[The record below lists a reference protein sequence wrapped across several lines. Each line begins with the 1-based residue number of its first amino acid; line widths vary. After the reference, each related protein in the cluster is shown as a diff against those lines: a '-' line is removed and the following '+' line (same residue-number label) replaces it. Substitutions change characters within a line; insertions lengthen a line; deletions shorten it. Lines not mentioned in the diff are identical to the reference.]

1 MNKKIYILFVLV
13 LFSFTS
19 KVDQKGFKDTP
30 TVLKALYIYN
40 FATLTDWPGEYS
52 KGNFT
57 IGVYSTNTL
66 VFNELS
72 KKYKG
77 KSIGKQPIKIEL
89 YSKIDQITKPN
100 ILFLDKTKNSSISSV
115 NSALKNKST
124 LLVTNSIGY
133 LGKGAVINFI
143 KINSKQS
150 YEINLKNAKKRK
162 LVIAKKLSSL
172 AAKVIR

>member
-1 MNKKIYILFVLV
+1 MNKKLYILLVLV

-19 KVDQKGFKDTP
+19 KVDQKGYKDTP

-40 FATLTDWPGEYS
+40 FATLTDWPNDYS

-57 IGVYSTNTL
+57 IAVYSSNSL

-89 YSKIDQITKPN
+89 CSNLNDISKPN
-100 ILFLDKTKNSSISSV
+100 ILFLDKTKSNSISSV
-115 NSALKNKST
+115 NSTLKNKST
-124 LLVTNSIGY
+124 LLITNNAGF
-133 LGKGAVINFI
+133 LGKGAIINFI
-143 KINSKQS
+143 NVNSKQS
-150 YEINLKNAKKRK
+150 YEINLKNAKKKK

-172 AAKVIR
+172 ASKVIK